1 MQNSI
6 QMTRMPL
13 RGVGRGS
20 FEEIANF
27 GGRVIIAQERASSRD
42 RRSMPGICNS
52 YCAYYASR
60 FSLSLL
66 FSLKKHFVGGLLK
79 RAPNA
84 NFLWFAEYANY
95 LLNASDITT
104 EIPTQKAGGADV
116 FR

>member
-52 YCAYYASR
+52 YCAYYALHIMHRDSR
-60 FSLSLL
+60 FLSFSLSKSTSLAV
-66 FSLKKHFVGGLLK
+66 SLKEHRTRIFYGLQ
-79 RAPNA
+79 
-84 NFLWFAEYANY
+84 
-95 LLNASDITT
+95 STQITY
-104 EIPTQKAGGADV
+104 
-116 FR
+116 